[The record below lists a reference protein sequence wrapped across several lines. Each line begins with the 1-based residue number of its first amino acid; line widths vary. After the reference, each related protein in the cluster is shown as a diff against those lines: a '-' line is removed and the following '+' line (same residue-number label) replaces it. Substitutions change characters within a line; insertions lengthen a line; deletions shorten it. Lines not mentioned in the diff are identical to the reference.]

1 MRTARVTTREA
12 QAVVDG
18 LGEGVFAVEGYCPD
32 GLTESAIDALIAS
45 VDAELAATEEAAAI
59 RVQHS
64 FTDARRAHRARR
76 RVEGAALRAVP
87 GRFEAVAAE
96 PLGEAA

>member
-1 MRTARVTTREA
+1 MRTARAITREA

-18 LGEGVFAVEGYCPD
+18 LGEGVSAFQSYCPD

-45 VDAELAATEEAAAI
+45 VDAELAATEEAAAV

-64 FTDARRAHRARR
+64 FTDARRAHRIRR
-76 RVEGAALRAVP
+76 RVEGATLRAVP
-87 GRFEAVAAE
+87 GRIEAAAGE
-96 PLGEAA
+96 PMGEAA